1 MLLSTRF
8 PESLENWSIRVLW
21 MQSPSDMDLV
31 EQVKSGNDRA
41 FAEIVNRYEKKVFFV
56 VKRMLNDDDESAD
69 ATQEVFIKLHDSL
82 RKFRGDANLYTYI
95 YRIATNV
102 SISYLRKKKVRAVV
116 RIDEVISNM
125 LTGGNEPQREADQD
139 ELKKLVSRAVAA
151 LPMQQRQVF
160 ILRFYEELSY
170 EEISQVMHR
179 SLGALKA
186 NHFHA
191 MKKIGDFLKN
201 EMR

>member
-1 MLLSTRF
+1 
-8 PESLENWSIRVLW
+8 
-21 MQSPSDMDLV
+21 MQNPSDLELI

-41 FAEIVNRYEKKVFFV
+41 FSEIVNRYEKKVFFV
-56 VKRMLNDDDESAD
+56 AKRMLNDDDESAD

-82 RKFRGDANLYTYI
+82 KKFRGEANLYTYI

-102 SISYLRKKKVRAVV
+102 SISYLRKRKVRAVV
-116 RIDEVISNM
+116 RLDEVVSNM
-125 LTGGNEPQREADQD
+125 LTGGSEPQRDVDQD
-139 ELKKLVSRAVAA
+139 ELRKLVSKAVAG
-151 LPMQQRQVF
+151 LPVQQRQVF

-170 EEISQVMHR
+170 EEIAQVMHR

-186 NHFHA
+186 NYFHA
-191 MKKIGDFLKN
+191 MKKIGEFLKN

>member
-1 MLLSTRF
+1 
-8 PESLENWSIRVLW
+8 
-21 MQSPSDMDLV
+21 MQSLSDL
-31 EQVKSGNDRA
+31 ELIGQARSGNDRA
-41 FAEIVNRYEKKVFFV
+41 FSEIVTRYEKRVFFV

-82 RKFRGDANLYTYI
+82 KKFRGDANIYTYI

-102 SISYLRKKKVRAVV
+102 SISYLRKRKVRAVV
-116 RIDEVISNM
+116 RLDEVISNM
-125 LTGGNEPQREADQD
+125 LTGGKEPQHEADQD
-139 ELKKLVSRAVAA
+139 ELRTLVSKAVGT
-151 LPMQQRQVF
+151 LPLQQRQVF
-160 ILRFYEELSY
+160 VLRFYEELSY

-186 NHFHA
+186 NYFHA

>member
-1 MLLSTRF
+1 
-8 PESLENWSIRVLW
+8 
-21 MQSPSDMDLV
+21 MQSPSDVELV
-31 EQVKSGNDRA
+31 EQVNSGSDRA
-41 FAEIVNRYEKKVFFV
+41 FSEIVKRYERRVFFV

-102 SISYLRKKKVRAVV
+102 AISYLRKRKVRAVV
-116 RIDEVISNM
+116 RLDEMISNM

-139 ELKKLVSRAVAA
+139 ELKKLVAQAVAA
-151 LPMQQRQVF
+151 LPTQQKQVF

-170 EEISQVMHR
+170 EEIAGILNR
-179 SLGALKA
+179 SMGAMKA
-186 NHFHA
+186 NYFHA
-191 MKKIGDFLKN
+191 VKKIGEYLKN
-201 EMR
+201 AMR